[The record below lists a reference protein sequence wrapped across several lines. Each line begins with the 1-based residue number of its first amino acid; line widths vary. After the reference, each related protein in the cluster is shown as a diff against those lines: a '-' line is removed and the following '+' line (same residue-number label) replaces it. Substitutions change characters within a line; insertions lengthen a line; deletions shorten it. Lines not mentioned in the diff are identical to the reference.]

1 MGLRYHEV
9 CNLNDWKSKNYVIEY
24 DDVEFSE
31 LNEETWVLMPND
43 LKPIFGSVSEQSIE
57 LEQLIGSENIFNGIQ
72 TSKNEIYVQV
82 AERDD
87 EDYSMHEIE
96 LETERDYR
104 RNSIIEEEKEL
115 DENQYSSSSSSEGIE
130 IESQSIVSLGDNKE

>member
-1 MGLRYHEV
+1 MIAKQEKQTKAYSQKFYD
-9 CNLNDWKSKNYVIEY
+9 NL
-24 DDVEFSE
+24 
-31 LNEETWVLMPND
+31 
-43 LKPIFGSVSEQSIE
+43 
-57 LEQLIGSENIFNGIQ
+57 
-72 TSKNEIYVQV
+72 
-82 AERDD
+82 ERDD